1 MERSLN
7 RPSYVLALLLGVIA
21 LVDAGGAL
29 LAMQTP
35 GPCSRSSFSG
45 VGCGSNAGW
54 VIDLAAAGISAALVA
69 FLLTRPHL
77 YVFGVTVGWA
87 ALAFIA
93 NFALRNSGTIDAP
106 ATYRMTAYFVVL
118 VIAGVLLVVEGKP
131 RWDAERAKRPV
142 AQMPPRPLLTRLLR
156 ACSTRPLR
164 CPTRPP
170 RRTSWGLRL
179 LPCLRPH
186 RLSSLRHPSSP
197 AHPPIDSPG
206 LRAGPPGVVLGPPT
220 TEED

>member
-142 AQMPPRPLLTRLLR
+142 AQMPPGWPK
-156 ACSTRPLR
+156 AGYAA
-164 CPTRPP
+164 PP
-170 RRTSWGLRL
+170 APYPPAPGMQYPPAQMPYSAPPPYFVGS
-179 LPCLRPH
+179 PPA
-186 RLSSLRHPSSP
+186 PVSP
-197 AHPPIDSPG
+197 AAPPLEPAAPVEPG
-206 LRAGPPGVVLGPPT
+206 APADR
-220 TEED
+220 